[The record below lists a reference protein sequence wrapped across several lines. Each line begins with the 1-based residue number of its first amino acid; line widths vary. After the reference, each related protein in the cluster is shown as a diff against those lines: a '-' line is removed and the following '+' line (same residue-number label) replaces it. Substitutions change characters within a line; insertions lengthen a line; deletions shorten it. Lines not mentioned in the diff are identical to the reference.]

1 MQSARLF
8 WRAIQTPSPLALNSD
23 ANRTGS
29 SGDRPHDRVM
39 NNSVT
44 SPAAVIEVKNLVR
57 RYGDN
62 TAVDNISFAIDGG
75 SCTGL
80 LGPNGAGKTTT
91 IEIIEGVTPAS
102 SGTVLYHGEPLG
114 ARFREESGIQFQA
127 TALQDFLTVRETLAL
142 FHALYDQRTDLPAL
156 IETCSLG
163 ELLGRDNRL
172 LLAIALINDPKIIFL
187 DEPTT
192 GLDPQARRNFWQLI
206 ERIKQQGT
214 TVVLS
219 THYMD
224 EAYQLC
230 DRIII
235 MDRGRIIAD
244 GSPDQLLAEHFEE
257 VVMRLPSEDL
267 DRDFSVDA
275 IASTRLAQRGD
286 FTEIHTADA
295 GACLQRLAAGE
306 SALTRLSIRPYNL
319 EDLFIDLTGRELR
332 S

>member
-1 MQSARLF
+1 ML
-8 WRAIQTPSPLALNSD
+8 RAPGAD
-23 ANRTGS
+23 
-29 SGDRPHDRVM
+29 
-39 NNSVT
+39 SVLQV
-44 SPAAVIEVKNLVR
+44 SNLVR

-62 TAVDNISFAIDGG
+62 TAVDDISFSIDGG

-91 IEIIEGVTPAS
+91 IEIIEGVTPAT
-102 SGTVLYHGEPLG
+102 SGSVLYCGEPLG
-114 ARFREESGIQFQA
+114 SRFREESGIQFQA

-142 FHALYDQRTDLPAL
+142 FHALYDQRTDLQAL

-163 ELLGRDNRL
+163 ELLGRDNRKLSGGQRQRL

-206 ERIKQQGT
+206 ERIKKRGT

-244 GSPDQLLAEHFEE
+244 GSPDQLLSEHFEE

-267 DRDFSVDA
+267 DAGFGADSVP
-275 IASTRLAQRGD
+275 STRLQQRGE
-286 FTEIHTADA
+286 FTEIHTADP
-295 GACLQRLAAGE
+295 GACLQLLANGH
-306 SALTRLSIRPYNL
+306 SALRRLSIRPYNL